1 MKKKIFISVLAVVFC
16 VMCSGCYQPSPLY
29 GKWSDNNGN
38 SINFMNDL
46 SFIANISMN
55 NKSYSYEGTWQA
67 LDNVLAFSVS
77 SVTVDKEEPKNVSKS
92 IVSEWDLHGSMLYI
106 SWTESE
112 VTKNLVL
119 YHVSK

>member
-1 MKKKIFISVLAVVFC
+1 MKKKGLILISLSIICLLF
-16 VMCSGCYQPSPLY
+16 SGCYQPSPLY

-46 SFIANISMN
+46 SFIANINMN